1 MTWKWPWTESSPC
14 ISPGFIKIGP
24 GIEIHIDKILHPEI
38 GPIVEEETNVEIE
51 EIIEIIIGP
60 ITEID
65 QEADG
70 TIIGQ
75 VIGVTII
82 RITTDKVMSDPI
94 TDKMPNGCLET
105 EVIVEIEL
113 KIMIM
118 TVWDVEVETDMITD
132 PYNQDKAHYLTEETN
147 LGLDLTLE

>member
-1 MTWKWPWTESSPC
+1 M
-14 ISPGFIKIGP
+14 
-24 GIEIHIDKILHPEI
+24 
-38 GPIVEEETNVEIE
+38 EIE

-60 ITEID
+60 ITEIE

-82 RITTDKVMSDPI
+82 RITTDEVMSDPI
-94 TDKMPNGCLET
+94 TDKMPNGHLET

-113 KIMIM
+113 NIIIM
-118 TVWDVEVETDMITD
+118 TIQEVDIETDMITG
-132 PYNQDKAHYLTEETN
+132 PYNQGKAHYLMEEIN

>member
-1 MTWKWPWTESSPC
+1 MQINKV
-14 ISPGFIKIGP
+14 
-24 GIEIHIDKILHPEI
+24 LHPEI
-38 GPIVEEETNVEIE
+38 DPIEEEEIKVEIE

-75 VIGVTII
+75 VIGVTIT
-82 RITTDKVMSDPI
+82 RITIDEVMPDPI
-94 TDKMPNGCLET
+94 TDRMTNGHLET

-113 KIMIM
+113 KII
-118 TVWDVEVETDMITD
+118 I
-132 PYNQDKAHYLTEETN
+132 LTI
-147 LGLDLTLE
+147 

>member
-1 MTWKWPWTESSPC
+1 MITLHQNAKE
-14 ISPGFIKIGP
+14 GIK
-24 GIEIHIDKILHPEI
+24 
-38 GPIVEEETNVEIE
+38 VEIE
-51 EIIEIIIGP
+51 EIIMIEIIIGP

-75 VIGVTII
+75 VIGVTIT
-82 RITTDKVMSDPI
+82 RITIDKVMPDPI

-113 KIMIM
+113 QIIIM
-118 TVWDVEVETDMITD
+118 TI
-132 PYNQDKAHYLTEETN
+132 Q
-147 LGLDLTLE
+147 